1 LPWRAEILHG
11 LLGAD
16 VVGFQRESDASNMR
30 AAIRRN
36 LGYSMQKPVV
46 RVPMRKTP
54 PRDPKAPPTTASK
67 TRQVVVDAF
76 PISLD
81 QAAIAKLATSES
93 VVARAKEIRAELGKP
108 KHLFL
113 GVDRLDYTKGISHRL
128 KAFGELLQD
137 GTLEAKNAVFVQLA
151 SPSRERVESYRQLR
165 DDIEV
170 QVGRINGEY
179 GRVGRPA
186 IVYLHQNISREEMIA
201 MYLAA
206 DVMVVTPLRDGM
218 NLVAKEFVAARTD
231 DSGVLVLSEF
241 TGAADELDQA
251 LMVNPHDIDGL
262 KATMERAAS
271 MPKAEQKARMAAL
284 RKVVEE
290 HDVKR
295 WATSFTNTAKPP
307 VSARR
312 R

>member
-1 LPWRAEILHG
+1 
-11 LLGAD
+11 
-16 VVGFQRESDASNMR
+16 
-30 AAIRRN
+30 
-36 LGYSMQKPVV
+36 
-46 RVPMRKTP
+46 
-54 PRDPKAPPTTASK
+54 
-67 TRQVVVDAF
+67 
-76 PISLD
+76 
-81 QAAIAKLATSES
+81 
-93 VVARAKEIRAELGKP
+93 
-108 KHLFL
+108 
-113 GVDRLDYTKGISHRL
+113 
-128 KAFGELLQD
+128 
-137 GTLEAKNAVFVQLA
+137 
-151 SPSRERVESYRQLR
+151 LR

-262 KATMERAAS
+262 KATMERAAR

-295 WATSFTNTAKPP
+295 WATSFINTAKPP